1 MNDCGLN
8 LKYHR
13 FQKALCNLA
22 AEILAEMN
30 LTEDF
35 LLESGYGPTRQLSKI
50 KSNQIYK

>member
-1 MNDCGLN
+1 MIAVSN

-13 FQKALCNLA
+13 FRKALCNLA
-22 AEILAEMN
+22 AEIQAEMN

-50 KSNQIYK
+50 LTHTYDS